1 MIESLQEHGVDP
13 ADLVPAL
20 MTTHTVKNPD
30 YDPEAAKQRDIEEAE
45 AAEREAVARKET
57 EEEEARRAEE
67 GDDGTQSES
76 GEVVHDPAP
85 PYAEVDPSPT
95 TPPAVPPKTP
105 EERRPSPPAAHGNS
119 SLFSSS
125 GNPFDDGDM
134 SDMGGDIGSS
144 SRDGDAPPPPPPKED
159 VGDIGSAFDDG
170 GDIGRSSL
178 DSPVPPEKAPQSPDV
193 NKTPKLGSGETLG
206 ETLSP
211 DVTKT
216 PKAKGATASDA
227 EGTPRG
233 VHTQLPGDA
242 KLPGDVQAVEPL
254 KQGTEHMPSLPGV
267 STTMSTADENI
278 TLDIRWTVVS

>member
-30 YDPEAAKQRDIEEAE
+30 YDPEARKQRDIEEAE
-45 AAEREAVARKET
+45 AAEREPIERKEA
-57 EEEEARRAEE
+57 EEEEARKADENHDDTRSE
-67 GDDGTQSES
+67 GDLID
-76 GEVVHDPAP
+76 HDPAP
-85 PYAEVDPSPT
+85 PYAEVDPSAS
-95 TPPAVPPKTP
+95 TPPAVPPKTT
-105 EERRPSPPAAHGNS
+105 EDRRQSPPTSHSSSGADIHG
-119 SLFSSS
+119 LFSSS

-134 SDMGGDIGSS
+134 GDMGGDIGG
-144 SRDGDAPPPPPPKED
+144 SREDAPPPPPPKED
-159 VGDIGSAFDDG
+159 VGDIGSSFDDG

-178 DSPVPPEKAPQSPDV
+178 DSPAPPAKAPSSPDV
-193 NKTPKLGSGETLG
+193 NKTPKLSGG
-206 ETLSP
+206 EMLSP
-211 DVTKT
+211 DLSKT
-216 PKAKGATASDA
+216 PKSGGVSD

-254 KQGTEHMPSLPGV
+254 KQGIEHMPSLPGV

-278 TLDIRWTVVS
+278 TLDIRWTVVSS